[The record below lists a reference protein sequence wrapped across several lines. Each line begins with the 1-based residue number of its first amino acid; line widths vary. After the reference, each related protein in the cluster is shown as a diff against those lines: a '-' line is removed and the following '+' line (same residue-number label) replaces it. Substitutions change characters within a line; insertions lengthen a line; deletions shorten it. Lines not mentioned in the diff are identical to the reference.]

1 MPLIL
6 EETRMKRLAAVAA
19 VLALCAGAACHTNR
33 PLWSATPGDPRTP
46 GTIAGI
52 LKTPGGEPVPARR
65 IDAIAVGT
73 AQKYSAVTNVSGGF
87 SIHVPPGKY
96 RLAPELQEGEIVVR
110 DPGVID
116 INKSDTDANLEIVIR
131 P

>member
-1 MPLIL
+1 MN
-6 EETRMKRLAAVAA
+6 RLFVVIAFAA
-19 VLALCAGAACHTNR
+19 LAGAACHTNR

-52 LKTPGGEPVPARR
+52 LKTPGGEPVVGR
-65 IDAIAVGT
+65 IVNAIAVDSS
-73 AQKYSAVTNVSGGF
+73 QKYSATTSVTGGF

-96 RLAPELQEGEIVVR
+96 RLQPELHEGESVVR
-110 DPGVID
+110 DPGVIN
-116 INKSDTDANLEIVIR
+116 INKSDTDAQRDIVIK

>member
-1 MPLIL
+1 
-6 EETRMKRLAAVAA
+6 MKRLAAVAA
-19 VLALCAGAACHTNR
+19 VLALFGVGCHTNR

-52 LKTPGGEPVPARR
+52 LNTPGGEPVPGRR
-65 IDAIAVGT
+65 VDAIGVDT
-73 AQKYSAVTNVSGGF
+73 SQKYSAVTNVNGGF

-96 RLAPELQEGEIVVR
+96 RLAPDLQEGETVVR
-110 DPGVID
+110 DPGVIN